1 MGDTYGN
8 ITLRGPAQAEVV
20 QAVTEAGVTAVVS
33 PTDQGLTVVYD
44 CRGEDDPDV
53 LAAATRWLSHRFA
66 CAAWGVYVFDSD
78 VVLYTLCRGG
88 EVLDRYHSA
97 PGYPGPRGAPR
108 GGNAAVLCR
117 EMQLKPA
124 NVAAVEQILRRGRE
138 TFEER
143 RHGDLMLELGHPDL
157 AWLTRHSDF
166 WRGEPLP
173 EGYAR
178 EQFRVVGGDD
188 CPGPYAFESEFHLP
202 GDPAPTP
209 ATDADP
215 DGEGGGSRTGWI
227 LGALVAVAAWLGYRK
242 RTSFSRRHFVV
253 LLAAGAFGAA
263 SRNAGIS
270 QDS

>member
-1 MGDTYGN
+1 MGATYGN

-33 PTDQGLTVVYD
+33 PTDQGVTVVYD
-44 CRGEDDPDV
+44 CRGEDDPGV

-78 VVLYTLCRGG
+78 VVLYTLCRSG
-88 EVLDRYHSA
+88 EVLDRYHSM
-97 PGYPGPRGAPR
+97 PGYPGTARGAPR

-124 NVAAVEQILRRGRE
+124 NVAAVEQILRRARA

-143 RHGDLMLELGHPDL
+143 RHGDLMRELGHPDL

-166 WRGEPLP
+166 WTDEPLP
-173 EGYAR
+173 EGYTV

-188 CPGPYAFESEFHLP
+188 RPGPYAFESEFRLP
-202 GDPAPTP
+202 DDPAPTP
-209 ATDADP
+209 SSDP
-215 DGEGGGSRTGWI
+215 GSEGGGSRAGWI
-227 LGALVAVAAWLGYRK
+227 VGALVAVAAWLGYRK
-242 RTSFSRRHFVV
+242 RTSLSRRHFVA
-253 LLAAGAFGAA
+253 LLAAGAFAAA

-270 QDS
+270 QDA